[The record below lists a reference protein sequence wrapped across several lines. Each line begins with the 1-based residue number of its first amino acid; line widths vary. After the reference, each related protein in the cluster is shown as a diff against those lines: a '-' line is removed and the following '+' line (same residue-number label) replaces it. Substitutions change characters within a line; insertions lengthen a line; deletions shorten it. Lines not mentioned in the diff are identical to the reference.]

1 MTVGVPSEKPARLPE
16 TDKMT
21 VKESNLSRR
30 EMLLMSSG
38 VAMLC
43 LGKFADSAV
52 NGAGPADQQRLDAAV
67 ARLDRIPSAIGSW
80 TSRDLE
86 LSQREIDVAG
96 IRGYIRREFHSDKS
110 GYTVFLTVLC
120 GNAGPMSVHPPTA
133 CFQGVGYKL
142 ASGPVVTTL
151 RSDESKDVH
160 EFNKSAFRQQDA
172 SVPEVVRVFW
182 AWSSSGIWQA
192 PSNPR
197 FAFRGDSWLYKIYV
211 TDSSLEDPGQPSLPQ
226 VETFLQDAL
235 PILANALSGV
245 EAE

>member
-1 MTVGVPSEKPARLPE
+1 M
-16 TDKMT
+16 
-21 VKESNLSRR
+21 KEQHLNRR
-30 EMLLMSSG
+30 DVLLMSSG

-43 LGKFADSAV
+43 LGKLADSAV

-67 ARLDRIPSAIGSW
+67 ARLTSIPSTIGSW
-80 TSRDLE
+80 TSRDHE

-96 IRGYIRREFHSDKS
+96 IQGYVRREFHSDKS

-151 RSDESKDVH
+151 RSDESQDVH

-197 FAFRGDSWLYKIYV
+197 FAFRGNSWLYKIYV
-211 TDSSLEDPGQPSLPQ
+211 TDSSLEDPGQPPLPQ
-226 VETFLQDAL
+226 VEAFLQDAL
-235 PILANALSGV
+235 PVLTEVLSGSKADQ
-245 EAE
+245 ESR